1 VSGEGTTTRRHG
13 PDSLFTAA
21 TAGDLPALTA
31 ALDDSPV
38 LLNAHGPDGWTA
50 LHLAAHHGHR
60 QLVEA
65 LLARG
70 ADLHARSRNA
80 MENTPLH
87 AAAAGRRAEIADL
100 LLAHGADVRAAAAGW
115 TPLHLAA
122 GNGSVELAEVLIAAG
137 ADVEARGPDGQTP
150 LAIAVERRH
159 DRVADLLRRH
169 GAGPPC
175 QR

>member
-1 VSGEGTTTRRHG
+1 LASAE
-13 PDSLFTAA
+13 SFFAA
-21 TAGDLPALTA
+21 AAAGDVVRLISSLDVPAG
-31 ALDDSPV
+31 
-38 LLNAHGPDGWTA
+38 LLNAHSPEGWTA

-60 QLVEA
+60 RLVEA

-87 AAAAGRRAEIADL
+87 AAAAGRHAEIADL

-122 GNGSVELAEVLIAAG
+122 GNGSAELAEVLLAAG
-137 ADVEARGPDGQTP
+137 ADLEARAPDGRTP

-159 DRVADLLRRH
+159 RAVADLLRSR
-169 GAGPPC
+169 GAGPAC

>member
-1 VSGEGTTTRRHG
+1 VSQEGTTTRRDG
-13 PDSLFTAA
+13 PDALFAA
-21 TAGDLPALTA
+21 ASSGDLPALTA
-31 ALDDSPV
+31 ALEADPQ
-38 LLNAHGPDGWTA
+38 LLDAHGPDGWTA

-60 QLVEA
+60 QVVEA

-70 ADLHARSRNA
+70 ADLHSRSRNA
-80 MENTPLH
+80 RENTPLH

-122 GNGSVELAEVLIAAG
+122 GNGSVELAEVLLAAG
-137 ADVEARGPDGQTP
+137 AEVEARGPDGRTP

-175 QR
+175 RR

>member
-1 VSGEGTTTRRHG
+1 MPDPETGE
-13 PDSLFTAA
+13 SLFAA
-21 TAGDLPALTA
+21 AAAGDLERAAA
-31 ALDDSPV
+31 ALDAAPE
-38 LLNAHGPDGWTA
+38 LLNAHSPEGWTA

-60 QLVEA
+60 RLVEA

-122 GNGSVELAEVLIAAG
+122 GNGSVDLAEVLLAAG
-137 ADVEARGPDGQTP
+137 ADLETRAPDGRTP

-159 DRVADLLRRH
+159 RDVADLLRNR
-169 GAGPPC
+169 GAGPAC
-175 QR
+175 RR